1 MKTPPN
7 HPMEDATAV
16 SSNTTNAENF
26 NQPATAQPATAQSA
40 SEAAAR
46 RDGNWNKA
54 MRVAGVVFVAAGA
67 FKLMA
72 PVQPGFAGG
81 GRGFGQA
88 LATIRVPF
96 PGFFGYAIPLLEIA
110 GGALLC
116 GSWRRA
122 QREDATAQRE
132 DATGRGEDES
142 DNIAARRM
150 EGMERVVCVLLAC
163 DMIGAIA
170 LVGVPG
176 ALGHPLR
183 VGKNEIGN
191 EAWRLPLEIALLW
204 IVMKRARR
212 AAI

>member
-1 MKTPPN
+1 
-7 HPMEDATAV
+7 
-16 SSNTTNAENF
+16 
-26 NQPATAQPATAQSA
+26 
-40 SEAAAR
+40 
-46 RDGNWNKA
+46 
-54 MRVAGVVFVAAGA
+54 VAGVVFVAAGA

-116 GSWRRA
+116 GSWRRAQREDATAQREDATAQREDATA